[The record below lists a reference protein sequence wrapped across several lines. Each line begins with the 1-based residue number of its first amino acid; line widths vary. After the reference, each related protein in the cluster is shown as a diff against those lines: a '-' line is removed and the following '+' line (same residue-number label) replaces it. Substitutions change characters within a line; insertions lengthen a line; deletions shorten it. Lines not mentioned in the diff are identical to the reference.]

1 MQDYG
6 STGSG
11 TGGTGGSGYG
21 SSGSTEGAGGLGDE
35 GSTGGLGGGLSGAG
49 STGSTG
55 GTGGLGDGMVGG
67 STGAGVGESGMIG
80 SAGVDDFADAEPFY
94 RRHYTG
100 TTPLAE
106 GTASYEDARFGYAAG
121 HTAAANPA
129 YADRTFDQVEVEVRR
144 DYGEQGRFE
153 AVRNY
158 ARSAFTWK
166 AALGAVAVAAG
177 GYWASKKLFQAASE
191 IGEEEERECR
201 TFYDMHPSRTFV
213 TYDQARTGYAL
224 GYVAARNPEYAGRSY
239 DDVDTHLS
247 SGYGRRAGNY
257 ADVRDFA
264 RRGYERGASRPTS

>member
-1 MQDYG
+1 MQNYG

-21 SSGSTEGAGGLGDE
+21 STGSTEGAGGLGDE
-35 GSTGGLGGGLSGAG
+35 GSTGGVGGAGGL
-49 STGSTG
+49 
-55 GTGGLGDGMVGG
+55 
-67 STGAGVGESGMIG
+67 GESGMIG

-94 RRHYTG
+94 RRHYAG
-100 TTPLAE
+100 TTPLVE
-106 GTASYEDARFGYAAG
+106 GSTTYEDARAGYAAG

-129 YADRTFDQVEVEVRR
+129 FADRTFDQVEVEVQRE
-144 DYGEQGRFE
+144 YGGQGRFE

-191 IGEEEERECR
+191 IGEEEERDCR

-213 TYDQARTGYAL
+213 TYDKARTGYAL

-239 DDVDTHLS
+239 DDVDAHLS
-247 SGYGRRAGNY
+247 SGYSRRAGNY

>member
-35 GSTGGLGGGLSGAG
+35 GSTGGLGGGLSGVG

-55 GTGGLGDGMVGG
+55 GTDGLGGG
-67 STGAGVGESGMIG
+67 VSGGGVGESGMVG
-80 SAGVDDFADAEPFY
+80 STGVDDFADAEPFY
-94 RRHYTG
+94 RRHYAG
-100 TTPLAE
+100 TTPPVE
-106 GTASYEDARFGYAAG
+106 GSTTYEDARSGYAAG

-129 YADRTFDQVEVEVRR
+129 YADRTFDQVEVEVQR

-153 AVRNY
+153 SVRNY

-191 IGEEEERECR
+191 IGEEEERDCR

-213 TYDQARTGYAL
+213 TYDKARTGYAL

-239 DDVDTHLS
+239 DDVDAHLS

-264 RRGYERGASRPTS
+264 RRGYERGASRPSS